1 MGFGFHN
8 IEHVFASIARDTVR
22 TATIISAVESR
33 VEKEAPE
40 IEAITGAIYPPAVL
54 IERAAFGLLGLA
66 ASTSTTISDATKAHG
81 LNIALDEQSINELQ
95 QIAKYLKMRAGSL
108 EGSALFEG
116 QSATPAPVKDA

>member
-8 IEHVFASIARDTVR
+8 VEHVFASIARDTVR

-33 VEKEAPE
+33 VEKAAPE

-66 ASTSTTISDATKAHG
+66 ASSSNTISDATKAHG
-81 LNIALDEQSINELQ
+81 LNIALDEESIKELQ
-95 QIAKYLKMRAGSL
+95 QIAKFLTTRAGSL
-108 EGSALFEG
+108 ESSAIFEDPT
-116 QSATPAPVKDA
+116 AAAAPVKSV

>member
-33 VEKEAPE
+33 VEKAAPE

-54 IERAAFGLLGLA
+54 MERAAFGLLGLA
-66 ASTSTTISDATKAHG
+66 ASASNTISDATKAHG
-81 LNIALDEQSINELQ
+81 LNIALDEESIKELQ
-95 QIAKYLKMRAGSL
+95 QIAKFLKTRAGSL
-108 EGSALFEG
+108 EGSAIFEDPT
-116 QSATPAPVKDA
+116 AAAAPAKSV

>member
-22 TATIISAVESR
+22 TATIVSAVESR

-66 ASTSTTISDATKAHG
+66 ASTSATISDATKARG
-81 LNIALDEQSINELQ
+81 LNIALDEESIKELQ
-95 QIAKYLKMRAGSL
+95 QIAKYLKTRAGSL
-108 EGSALFEG
+108 EGSGLFEG
-116 QSATPAPVKDA
+116 PPAATTPVKNA

>member
-33 VEKEAPE
+33 VEKAAPE

-66 ASTSTTISDATKAHG
+66 ASSSNTISDATKAHG
-81 LNIALDEQSINELQ
+81 LNIALDEESIKELQ
-95 QIAKYLKMRAGSL
+95 QIAKFLKTRAGSL
-108 EGSALFEG
+108 ESSAIFEDPT
-116 QSATPAPVKDA
+116 AAAAPVKSV